1 MGGGP
6 IDWVIKRSGVSFRHA
21 VELPRADLGLAAG
34 SGEPGALKRSR
45 VARLPEPVALN
56 AGEQE
61 MLDQAIG
68 YDHETLLAAPETLA
82 FLERRGIASRE
93 LIEQRRLG
101 FANRTLDLQLP
112 AALVGGAERAAPGA
126 RHDLAIT
133 AGRDRWRR

>member
-6 IDWVIKRSGVSFRHA
+6 IDWVIQRNGVSFRHA
-21 VELPRADLGLAAG
+21 VALPRADLGLAAG

-45 VARLPEPVALN
+45 VARLPARVALH

-68 YDHETLLAAPETLA
+68 HDHETLLAAPEALA
-82 FLERRGIASRE
+82 YLERRGFASGE
-93 LIEQRRLG
+93 LIEQHRLG
-101 FANRTLDLQLP
+101 FANRTLDLRLP
-112 AALVGGAERAAPGA
+112 AALVGGAERSAPGA

-133 AGRDRWRR
+133 AGRDRRWR